1 MLSCCAATGSHARV
15 QTDEDDDDLL
25 ETEVDTDVLPFK
37 GIDAAL
43 KGEPFLAMEYAS
55 VRAFLLPHQLQ

>member
-1 MLSCCAATGSHARV
+1 MLTLV

-25 ETEVDTDVLPFK
+25 ETEIDTDVLPFK
-37 GIDAAL
+37 GIDSTL

-55 VRAFLLPHQLQ
+55 VR